1 MVDGHTLHAAA
12 LVMKAVLETPILA
25 EGSKLMHSLNLAS
38 DMSVNYVVTKESVA
52 DYHSFYLEVCVPGYK
67 EPLRIEPVEKGNYY
81 YFTLDGITA
90 VQMGDELTATLYLE
104 KDGKTYYWEPDTYSI
119 AQYAYAQLN
128 KEGASSKLKALCA
141 ELLRYG
147 SAAQI
152 FKNYRTDALADAAV
166 TEAHKAYLSDI
177 EAVTFGNT
185 NKVLNNLENAPISW
199 TGKSLNLESKVA
211 LKFAFNPV
219 NYQGDPSTLT
229 LKVSYTDIN
238 GELKTLSVGNPEL
251 YNPDMGLYVFTLDA
265 LLAAELRSVVS
276 VQIYAGNNPVSCT
289 LQYSADTY
297 GNDKTGALLDLC
309 KALFA
314 YSDSARDY
322 FIR

>member
-1 MVDGHTLHAAA
+1 
-12 LVMKAVLETPILA
+12 MKAVLETPILA

-152 FKNYRTDALADAAV
+152 FKNYRTDALADQAMTA
-166 TEAHKAYLSDI
+166 THKEYLTDLNS
-177 EAVTFGNT
+177 VTFGNT
-185 NKVLNNLENAPISW
+185 NKVLNDLGNPQVTW
-199 TGKSLNLESKVA
+199 VGKALNLDSKITV
-211 LKFAFNPV
+211 KYVCNTSG
-219 NYQGDPSTLT
+219 YTGDPKELSLRLT
-229 LKVSYTDIN
+229 YTDIS
-238 GELKTLSVGNPEL
+238 GKTVTATVTEIEKYGTTDNRYAFSFHG
-251 YNPDMGLYVFTLDA
+251 
-265 LLAAELRSVVS
+265 LLAAELRTVLSA
-276 VQIYAGNNPVSCT
+276 QIYAGDTPVSVT
-289 LQYSADTY
+289 MEYSPDTY
-297 GNDKTGALLDLC
+297 GNNKTDSLLALC